1 MALGRTEGRQEG
13 RVQVLALSPHPA
25 FLVPCART
33 WVVLV
38 TQFPSCSVPVV
49 YKPRCAGDV
58 LALAGQASGL
68 PFLEWQTPPHECL
81 MKT

>member
-1 MALGRTEGRQEG
+1 MSLGRTEGRQEG

-38 TQFPSCSVPVV
+38 TQFPSCPVPVV
-49 YKPRCAGDV
+49 YKPGGR
-58 LALAGQASGL
+58 
-68 PFLEWQTPPHECL
+68 
-81 MKT
+81 